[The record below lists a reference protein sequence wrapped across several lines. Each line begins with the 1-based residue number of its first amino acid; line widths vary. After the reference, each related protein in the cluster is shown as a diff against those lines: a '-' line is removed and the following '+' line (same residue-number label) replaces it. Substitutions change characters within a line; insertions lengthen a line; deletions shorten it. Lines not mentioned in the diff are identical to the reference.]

1 MITRRLASTVS
12 VSVPPTDTAPRKI
25 VLVGAGF
32 LGSYIAKALVADPR
46 NRVLLVSRN
55 PQKLHSKLSH
65 LGSQILPPHSTDLTS
80 SSASSSLRDAFKDA
94 SAVVSMV
101 GLLTGSEKTMDLVQ
115 RQGTERVAEAAR
127 EEGVKRVV
135 GISAIGADEGGITPY
150 WRTKALG
157 EKAILEN
164 HPTGTIIRPS
174 IVFGPGDSFFNRF
187 AILAKYLPF
196 LPVFG
201 GGVVRFQ
208 PVYAGDIARAVE
220 ICCRDDEEVVRQVGG
235 RIIEAGG
242 PDVFTYREIMQ
253 LVLRYSGLEGRR
265 AILSLPYWV
274 GTMQGLVLEKLPE
287 NIFTLTRDQ
296 VAQLRSDNIVSPS
309 PPLNSLSFQA
319 LLSAFPSSLP
329 TSSPPGEAGLTSVEK
344 VLPTYLGDQSREA
357 GKRTHGRRSSDA
369 PGAFEDVKRM
379 SSGKDKGGRS

>member
-1 MITRRLASTVS
+1 MLTRRLASTVS
-12 VSVPPTDTAPRKI
+12 VLPTDKTPRKI

-55 PQKLHSKLSH
+55 PQKLHSSLSH

-80 SSASSSLRDAFKDA
+80 SSASSSLREAFKDA

-101 GLLTGSEKTMDLVQ
+101 GLLTGSERTMDLVQ
-115 RQGTERVAEAAR
+115 RQGTERVAEAAKDQ
-127 EEGVKRVV
+127 GVKRVV

-164 HPTGTIIRPS
+164 HPTATIFRPS

-187 AILAKYLPF
+187 ATLAKYLPF

-220 ICCRDDEEVVRQVGG
+220 ICCRDDEEVIRQVGG

-242 PDVFTYREIMQ
+242 PDVFSYREIMQ

-274 GTMQGLVLEKLPE
+274 GTMQGFVLEKLPE

-309 PPLNSLSFQA
+309 PPLNSLSFQG

-329 TSSPPGEAGLTSVEK
+329 TSSPPGEAGLTPVEK
-344 VLPTYLGDQSREA
+344 VLPTYLGNHAREE
-357 GKRTHGRRSSDA
+357 GKRTHGRRSGDA
-369 PGAFEDVKRM
+369 PGGSETVKKM
-379 SSGKDKGGRS
+379 SSSGTSSTSRRS